1 MRGVFITATGT
12 DAGKTFLVCGLVK
25 ELKSRRKNVRA
36 LKPVVSGYDRS
47 SPDNDIAKLLA
58 AQHLPYVDENI
69 EAISLYRMR
78 TPISPDVAARR
89 ESVKIE
95 YDRIVDFCNKAAGT
109 FYGIVEGA
117 GGVMTPVADGK
128 TNLDLILSLHLSVV
142 LVGSDYL
149 GSISHILTACST
161 LKSCGVTIH
170 AVVISESEAPSLPL
184 GEMAAVL
191 RQYIEQPIVLLPR
204 GNGSE
209 GAISSLADMLF

>member
-12 DAGKTFLVCGLVK
+12 DTGKTFLACGLVR

-58 AQHLPYVDENI
+58 AQHLPYVDDNI

-89 ESVKIE
+89 ESVKID
-95 YDRIVDFCNKAAGT
+95 YNRIVDFCNKSAGT
-109 FYGIVEGA
+109 FYGVVEGA
-117 GGVMTPVADGK
+117 GGVMTPIADGK
-128 TNLDLILSLHLSVV
+128 TNLDLITSLRLSVV

-161 LKSCGVTIH
+161 LKAHGVTIH
-170 AVVISESEAPSLPL
+170 AVVVSESESPSIPL

-191 RQYIEQPIVLLPR
+191 RQYLEYPIVLLPR
-204 GNGSE
+204 GSGSE
-209 GAISSLADMLF
+209 GAIGALADILL